1 MILLSVILSSNI
13 DTDKNNSMQSD
24 LIDMYGKFIRIIIF
38 KIFSYCLISDSEF

>member
-24 LIDMYGKFIRIIIF
+24 LIDMYGKFIRII
-38 KIFSYCLISDSEF
+38 FSNL